1 MPLIITNVFNN
12 KYALGINNQFVQVMI
27 NYESDIPSYPV
38 QNQLIQS
45 IRRQVVTN
53 GDSEF
58 THNWSG
64 SPVSY

>member
-1 MPLIITNVFNN
+1 
-12 KYALGINNQFVQVMI
+12 MI
-27 NYESDIPSYPV
+27 NYEGDIPSYPV
-38 QNQLIQS
+38 QNQLTQA
-45 IRRQVVTN
+45 IRKQAAAN

>member
-1 MPLIITNVFNN
+1 
-12 KYALGINNQFVQVMI
+12 MI
-27 NYESDIPSYPV
+27 NYEGDIPSYPV

-64 SPVSY
+64 FPVSY

>member
-1 MPLIITNVFNN
+1 
-12 KYALGINNQFVQVMI
+12 MI
-27 NYESDIPSYPV
+27 NYEGDIPSYPV

-64 SPVSY
+64 SPVIY

>member
-27 NYESDIPSYPV
+27 NYEGDIPSYPV

-58 THNWSG
+58 TRYPYN
-64 SPVSY
+64 